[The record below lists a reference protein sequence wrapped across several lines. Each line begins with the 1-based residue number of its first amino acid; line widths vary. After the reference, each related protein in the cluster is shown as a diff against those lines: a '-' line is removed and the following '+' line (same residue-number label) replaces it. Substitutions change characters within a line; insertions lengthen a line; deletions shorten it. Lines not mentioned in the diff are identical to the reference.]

1 MKLRKIA
8 AMTLLMG
15 MLGTAGASA
24 NGVGFVNLN
33 EATRNH
39 PDIQKY
45 DRQVSD
51 IVNKYNPQ
59 IQKEVEEA
67 QKIKDRAAQQAFIN
81 KEIAPL
87 QAKQQQEVTSAVT
100 PLIQAVGNAAEQVR
114 ARRGLTVVIS
124 APDAILAIGPNDK
137 EVTDITAEVIAFL
150 KK

>member
-59 IQKEVEEA
+59 IQKEVAEA
-67 QKIKDRAAQQAFIN
+67 QWRIHGVCRADL
-81 KEIAPL
+81 PG
-87 QAKQQQEVTSAVT
+87 S
-100 PLIQAVGNAAEQVR
+100 
-114 ARRGLTVVIS
+114 RRVACDGGSGQRDT
-124 APDAILAIGPNDK
+124 
-137 EVTDITAEVIAFL
+137 
-150 KK
+150 